1 MPIRYST
8 DANDLATAELDG
20 FFVGWPNK
28 PSNATLIASIAKSD
42 HCVLAFDDQRLI
54 GFITAITD
62 HTLCAFIPL
71 LEVLPEYQKQGIG
84 RELVQQMKSL
94 LANLYAIDLICDE
107 DLVPFY
113 TNLGFTKTRSMS
125 IRNYERI

>member
-84 RELVQQMKSL
+84 RELVQQMNSL

>member
-28 PSNATLIASIAKSD
+28 PSNATLIESIAKSD
-42 HCVLAFDDQRLI
+42 HCVLAFDDHRLI
-54 GFITAITD
+54 GFISAITD

-84 RELVQQMKSL
+84 SELVQQMKSL

-125 IRNYERI
+125 IRNYGCI

>member
-1 MPIRYST
+1 MPIRYSS
-8 DANDLATAELDG
+8 DASDLATAELDG

-71 LEVLPEYQKQGIG
+71 LEVLPEFQKQGIG
-84 RELVQQMKSL
+84 RELVRQMKSL